1 MRAGTFSST
10 ALSVFRVVCV
20 LLGIVGTTFLVPLV
34 TALACGEQ
42 QVLLPFAVP
51 MLCSWITAAAGFF
64 LGHGRKTTLSTRG
77 AFAVV
82 ALGWIS
88 ASLFGAVPLYAS
100 GAIPSVTD
108 AVFESVS
115 GFSTTGASI
124 LSDIE
129 ALPRSINLWRCQTHW
144 LGGMGIV
151 ALTVALLPILGVGG
165 FQLIK
170 AETTGPEKGKLT
182 PKITTTAK
190 VLWFIYMGM
199 TAVQALLLRLAG
211 MDWIDAVSHAFS
223 TLGTGGF
230 STRNASI
237 GAYNSPAIDCICTVF
252 MFLAGINFSLYFY
265 AFTGKFADV
274 RKDSE
279 LRAYLLVVF
288 AAVLFVTCCNLP
300 TYGGLLNSLRYSAFQ
315 VLSILST
322 AGFATDDFTTWVPA
336 AQLVIFALFL
346 IGGCSGST
354 GGGIKVIRWVILGK
368 QLHNE
373 ILRMLHPHG
382 VFTVRINKRAG
393 RKDVVFTVTAFM
405 FLYVLLV
412 SVTSLFTTLFGLD
425 IFSSFTGAMSMIGN
439 IGPGFN
445 QLGPSHNFGFL
456 PAAVKWWYSLMMIT
470 GRLEFYTIVI
480 FFVPSFWRK

>member
-1 MRAGTFSST
+1 MYSASFQSMAFT
-10 ALSVFRVVCV
+10 VFRIVCV
-20 LLGIVGTTFLVPLV
+20 LLGIVGTTFLVPLLA
-34 TALACGEQ
+34 ALACGER
-42 QVLLPFAVP
+42 QVLLSFVVP
-51 MLCSWITAAAGFF
+51 MLCSWVAAAAGLL
-64 LGHGRKTTLSTRG
+64 LGRGRKASLSTRG

-88 ASLFGAVPLYAS
+88 TSLFGAVPLYAS
-100 GAIPSVTD
+100 GAIPSLTD

-124 LSDIE
+124 LSDVE
-129 ALPRSINLWRCQTHW
+129 ALPRSMNLWRCQMHW

-151 ALTVALLPILGVGG
+151 ALTVALLPVLGVGG

-190 VLWFIYMGM
+190 VLWFIYCGM
-199 TAVQALLLRLAG
+199 TLVQALLLRLAG
-211 MDWIDAVSHAFS
+211 MDWLDAVSHAFS

-237 GAYNSPAIDCICTVF
+237 GAYGSPAIDWICTVF

-265 AFTGKFADV
+265 LFTGKCAEV

-279 LRAYLLVVF
+279 LKAYLLVV
-288 AAVLFVTCCNLP
+288 AGAVLLVTLCNMP
-300 TYGGLLNSLRYSAFQ
+300 AYGGLLRSLRYSSFQ

-322 AGFATDDFTTWVPA
+322 AGFATTDFTTWVPA

-382 VFTVRINKRAG
+382 VFTIRINHRAG
-393 RKDVVFTVTAFM
+393 RKDVVFSVAAFM

-412 SVTSLFTTLFGLD
+412 AITALFTTLFGLD
-425 IFSSFTGAMSMIGN
+425 IFSSFSGAMSMVGN

-445 QLGPSHNFGFL
+445 KLGPSQNFGFL

-470 GRLEFYTIVI
+470 GRLEFYTIMI
-480 FFVPSFWRK
+480 FFMPSFWRK